1 MQDQITNN
9 QLFWLTYS
17 KFVTHFQ
24 NEPFFEE
31 KNIDLCFIYTF
42 QCMWNRVLVA
52 GLKPAYSKSK
62 EKWTALA
69 TLVRLAIGFA
79 YVPIKDHKD
88 AFDIMKKV
96 ATGLKTKKTKQFGE
110 DFFDYFEKRWLYGKY
125 EREEWNFYMHRGVT
139 HNNIGKA

>member
-1 MQDQITNN
+1 
-9 QLFWLTYS
+9 
-17 KFVTHFQ
+17 
-24 NEPFFEE
+24 
-31 KNIDLCFIYTF
+31 
-42 QCMWNRVLVA
+42 MWNRVLVA

-88 AFDIMKKV
+88 ALDIMKKA

-110 DFFDYFEKRWLYGKY
+110 DFLDYFEKRWLYGKY
-125 EREEWNFYMHRGVT
+125 KREEWNFYMHRGVT
-139 HNNIGKA
+139 HNNIGSYSLAKFAWMKSYSPANFAFLLHH